1 MQPIKLVFIHYLL
14 LLLLFYIFIT
24 VNKFSFS
31 GNVMLSET
39 AKGIKYITS

>member
-1 MQPIKLVFIHYLL
+1 MQPIKLVFIHYL

-39 AKGIKYITS
+39 AKDIKYITS

>member
-1 MQPIKLVFIHYLL
+1 MQLIKLVFIHYLL
-14 LLLLFYIFIT
+14 LLFYICIT
-24 VNKFSFS
+24 VNMFLFS